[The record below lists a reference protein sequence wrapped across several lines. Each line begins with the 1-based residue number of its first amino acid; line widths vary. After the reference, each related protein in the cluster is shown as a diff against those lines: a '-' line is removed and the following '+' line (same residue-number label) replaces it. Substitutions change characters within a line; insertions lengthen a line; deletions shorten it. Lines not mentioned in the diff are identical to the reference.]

1 MSFVRR
7 KITVI
12 FDIGQGETGFEG
24 SSTLSLSDLR
34 VSAKILYA
42 GGQMMGRLNLAIYGM
57 TSSHEQQL
65 STLGMQLII
74 YRRNIVTVLAGDQ
87 ENGMSVVFKGTITN
101 AWSDRQNA
109 PNAVFR
115 VEAQEGLIES
125 VKPTDPISFDGATK
139 VSLVAEKIAQSMGYN
154 FENNGVQA
162 VLNDPYFWGAARN
175 MLLTLVKQARI
186 EHVMQGGTLAIWEMG
201 QGRSGDTLLV
211 SPETGMVSY
220 PAFTSTGVLVK
231 QLFSKPVFIG
241 QKMVVKSEI
250 KAASREWH
258 LNRVDYSLESN
269 MPNGEWFV
277 SLYGTPPGLGPV
289 RP

>member
-24 SSTLSLSDLR
+24 SSTLSLPGLR
-34 VSAKILYA
+34 VSAKVLYA

-74 YRRNIVTVLAGDQ
+74 YRRNIVTVLAGDD

-125 VKPTDPISFDGATK
+125 VKPTDPISFEGATK
-139 VSLVAEKIAQSMGYN
+139 VPVVAEKIAKSMGYN
-154 FENNGVQA
+154 FENNGVQG

-201 QGRSGDTLLV
+201 KGRTGDTLLV

-231 QLFSKPVFIG
+231 QLFSKPVLIG
-241 QKMVVKSEI
+241 KKMIVKSEI

>member
-74 YRRNIVTVLAGDQ
+74 YRRNIVTVLAGDA

-125 VKPTDPISFDGATK
+125 VKPTDPISFEGATK
-139 VSLVAEKIAQSMGYN
+139 VPLVAEKIAQNMGYS
-154 FENNGVQA
+154 FQNNGVQG
-162 VLNDPYFWGAARN
+162 VLNDPYFWGSARN

-201 QGRSGDTLLV
+201 SGRSGDTLLV

-231 QLFSKPVFIG
+231 QLFSKPVLIG
-241 QKMVVKSEI
+241 QKMIVKSEI